1 MKWSNY
7 FHFNLRPIL
16 IPVIFVFCLI
26 ALLSSIPLAAEPT
39 SGEVWTWGANSCIE
53 LKSNTPVQVSGLD
66 GVVKIAASNEHVV
79 VLKSDGTVWAWGRNL
94 SGQLGNGTNIDSN
107 VPVQVIGLTEVVDI
121 DASAG

>member
-1 MKWSNY
+1 MRLSNCSRLGY
-7 FHFNLRPIL
+7 KLLAPF
-16 IPVIFVFCLI
+16 IFVFLYLT
-26 ALLSSIPLAAEPT
+26 LLLYPIPLAAEPA

-53 LKSNTPVQVSGLD
+53 LKSNIPVKVSGLD

-94 SGQLGNGTNIDSN
+94 SGQLGNGTSIDSN
-107 VPVQVIGLTEVVDI
+107 VPVQVSGLTDVVDI